1 MRLRRFFSAAG
12 CVTALSIA
20 TAGSAFAAAPP
31 AASPF
36 AAPQLAPTGQP
47 SDRVPLNTVITVMPK
62 KKEQTPSVQPQDVKI
77 KVNGKSVET
86 QSVTPLRGDRAG
98 LELVI
103 MIDSG
108 ARTSLG
114 SQLSDI
120 TQFIR
125 SLPPTTEVAIAYMM
139 NGRAVI
145 EQPLT
150 ADKNRAAQALH
161 LPAGSAGSGASPYF
175 CISALA
181 KNWPSRNT
189 ENRRQMIVI
198 TDGIDPYEVRFD
210 PSDPYVQTAINDSIR
225 ARVTIDALY
234 WHNAGLASRVGWLA
248 SGGQNLLM
256 MVTESTGGRLYYQGL
271 GNPVSFSP
279 YLDEISRRLE
289 NQYELGFTTPTH
301 KKPQIE
307 NLKVKLDVP
316 GVKFSAPELVAV
328 PAQ

>member
-1 MRLRRFFSAAG
+1 MRLRRFLSAAG
-12 CVTALSIA
+12 CIMALSIA
-20 TAGSAFAAAPP
+20 TAGSAL
-31 AASPF
+31 
-36 AAPQLAPTGQP
+36 AAPQLAEAGQP
-47 SDRVPLNTVITVMPK
+47 SDRAPVKTVITVMPK
-62 KKEQTPSVQPQDVKI
+62 NKEQTPSVEAQDVKI

-86 QSVTPLRGDRAG
+86 QSVIPLRGDRAG

-103 MIDSG
+103 MIDSA
-108 ARTSLG
+108 ARSSLG
-114 SQLSDI
+114 IQMRDI
-120 TQFIR
+120 TKFIH

-139 NGRAVI
+139 NGRAAI

-161 LPAGSAGSGASPYF
+161 LPVGSAGSSASPYF
-175 CISALA
+175 CISDLA

-210 PSDPYVQTAINDSIR
+210 PSDPYVQKAIDDSIR
-225 ARVTIDALY
+225 AGVTINALY
-234 WHNAGLASRVGWLA
+234 WHNEGLASRVGWLA

-256 MVTESTGGRLYYQGL
+256 MVTENTGGRLYYQGL
-271 GNPVSFSP
+271 SNPVAFSP

-289 NQYELGFTTPTH
+289 NQYELGFTVPAQR
-301 KKPQIE
+301 KPQIDS
-307 NLKVKLDVP
+307 LKVKLNVP
-316 GVKFSAPELVAV
+316 GVKLTAPQLVAV